1 MTLDYPSSLILY
13 HYHLNIWL
21 TYYAALCFGGISM
34 AGRKTQNDLGE
45 FMFGAPTYSFHVD
58 PTVDTKELQLNVD
71 LTVAMPCHC
80 KPNFPHLSPS
90 SQGETNVQVEVED

>member
-1 MTLDYPSSLILY
+1 M
-13 HYHLNIWL
+13 
-21 TYYAALCFGGISM
+21 M
-34 AGRKTQNDLGE
+34 GREMQNDLGE

-80 KPNFPHLSPS
+80 EYIRQLPFP
-90 SQGETNVQVEVED
+90 

>member
-1 MTLDYPSSLILY
+1 
-13 HYHLNIWL
+13 
-21 TYYAALCFGGISM
+21 M